1 MRVFQGTISSE
12 YNCRPLMESNRPI
25 GLLFYKTNNTTNL
38 ITGFALV
45 LGLLLSVFF
54 GFKFNFIAFL
64 ITASFSVGLFIFF
77 SISDRGNNEADGIK
91 YPISQISEVKIL
103 DNDTIASYAKS
114 GSSSLAG
121 AAVGG
126 VLFGGAGAIVGSI
139 ASGNTQL
146 KEQTVRVGVKFAD
159 ANWVV
164 LESKI
169 DATTMG
175 KVNASNLKIFLEM
188 TASKQAA
195 PF

>member
-12 YNCRPLMESNRPI
+12 YNCRPLMENNRSI
-25 GLLFYKTNNTTNL
+25 GLLFYKTNNSSKS
-38 ITGFALV
+38 IAAFAV
-45 LGLLLSVFF
+45 MIGLLLSVFL
-54 GFKFNFIAFL
+54 GFKFNFFEFL
-64 ITASFSVGLFIFF
+64 ITAAVSVGLFIFF
-77 SISDRGNNEADGIK
+77 SIFDRRNDEAEGIK
-91 YPISQISEVKIL
+91 YPISQISEVKVL
-103 DNDTIASYAKS
+103 DNETIASYAKS

-121 AAVGG
+121 AAAGG

-146 KEQTVRVGVKFAD
+146 REQTVRVGVKFAD

-169 DATTMG
+169 DATIMG

-188 TASKQAA
+188 TALKQAA